1 LSNTGAVLSSI
12 SINGNQL
19 GNDSGGLIT
28 YSAANSATLLG
39 ISNTSG
45 TANCNLS
52 IQNNDIRGITHTG
65 GTNAHTYIINSFATL
80 SQNISG
86 NTFTNLN
93 VNTTGVIF
101 ISNSVALSSTGT
113 QNVSDNKII
122 GTFAKGGSATAS
134 TATLYISA
142 GAFCGFNC

>member
-1 LSNTGAVLSSI
+1 VRRFTAAVSVLNLNNNIVRNLSKSAAAGTFTALSNTGAVLSSI

-52 IQNNDIRGITHTG
+52 IQNNDIRGITHTVG

-86 NTFTNLN
+86 NTLL
-93 VNTTGVIF
+93 I
-101 ISNSVALSSTGT
+101 
-113 QNVSDNKII
+113 
-122 GTFAKGGSATAS
+122 
-134 TATLYISA
+134 
-142 GAFCGFNC
+142 

>member
-52 IQNNDIRGITHTG
+52 IQNNDIRGITHTVEEPMRIPILL
-65 GTNAHTYIINSFATL
+65 THATL

-86 NTFTNLN
+86 NTLL
-93 VNTTGVIF
+93 I
-101 ISNSVALSSTGT
+101 
-113 QNVSDNKII
+113 
-122 GTFAKGGSATAS
+122 
-134 TATLYISA
+134 
-142 GAFCGFNC
+142 